1 MNKVLFLLLFFN
13 YSFAQFDLPYSHG
26 NNLINANKL
35 EEAINYYNSKIKET
49 NTDEQNIAVYM
60 GLAEAH
66 KLKLDYNSANDF
78 YIKAFESI
86 KRLNNVQLKLFYH
99 VKMVEFYR
107 KRTLFKQA
115 VEQQK
120 IADEIVKN
128 HTIASKYLSKYY
140 NRKAALFAEYY
151 KLQDSTLYYSKKS
164 LKLALQNK
172 DNDDVFYSTLE
183 ISGVLEQKKQ
193 YEEAIIYLEDL
204 IIFSEKNNLIQQRV
218 DAYTNYTRVL
228 VKSNNLKKALEQTI
242 IALEFAKENKILFS
256 EILFLDNLSLIYQKT
271 NKPQKAYDYLKMRL
285 ELTDIYYQK
294 EHNKF
299 LFDLEAKYN
308 LSQKEKQ
315 IKISNLE
322 IENQKETLASNKT
335 KLYGILGLLLL
346 VILIAVI
353 ITYFLRKAKTT
364 NKSLQFLANQNE
376 LLLGETNHRINNNLQ
391 LITILIAE
399 QLKKVSSAESKEIKK
414 IIKKISSISALHRHL
429 YQSNDKSKVNSTKYF
444 RDIKDNFFDL
454 FQENNI
460 NASVTI
466 QSMELPSD
474 IAMYLGLLVTEL
486 FINTIKHAF
495 EEKDFKE
502 IHLDI
507 TRISNVIYFEYSD
520 NGNSIA
526 ANFEKP
532 KLIDK
537 LCQQLK
543 INYTIKTEKGYSF
556 SFEKEIDFN

>member
-66 KLKLDYNSANDF
+66 KLKLNYNSANDF

-172 DNDDVFYSTLE
+172 DYDDVFYSTLE

-193 YEEAIIYLEDL
+193 YEEAITYLEDL
-204 IIFSEKNNLIQQRV
+204 IVFSEKNNLIQQRV

-391 LITILIAE
+391 LITILISE

-495 EEKDFKE
+495 EEQDFKE

-507 TRISNVIYFEYSD
+507 RRISNVIYFEYSD

-543 INYTIKTEKGYSF
+543 IQYTIKTEKGYSF

>member
-66 KLKLDYNSANDF
+66 KLKLNYNSANDF

-172 DNDDVFYSTLE
+172 DYDDVFYSTLE

-193 YEEAIIYLEDL
+193 YEEAITYLEDL
-204 IIFSEKNNLIQQRV
+204 IVFSEKNNLIQQRV

-391 LITILIAE
+391 LITILISE

-466 QSMELPSD
+466 QSIELPSD

-543 INYTIKTEKGYSF
+543 IQYTIKTENGFRF

>member
-391 LITILIAE
+391 LITILISE

-507 TRISNVIYFEYSD
+507 RRISNVIYFEYSD

-543 INYTIKTEKGYSF
+543 IQYTIKTENGFRF